1 MVLVLENPQPGEEY
15 TLCKVI
21 LDLVHLV
28 ELVDIAKVVL
38 GHLEPEGT
46 APCAS
51 LHASRLSRI
60 HVSNPELPRS
70 LK

>member
-1 MVLVLENPQPGEEY
+1 MVLVLEHPQSGEEY
-15 TLCKVI
+15 TLWKVI

-28 ELVDIAKVVL
+28 ELVDITEVVL
-38 GHLEPEGT
+38 GHLEPEST

-60 HVSNPELPRS
+60 HASDPELPRS

>member
-1 MVLVLENPQPGEEY
+1 MKEY
-15 TLCKVI
+15 ALWKVI

-28 ELVDIAKVVL
+28 ELVNIAEVVL
-38 GHLEPEGT
+38 GHLEPESA

-51 LHASRLSRI
+51 LHASWSSRI
-60 HVSNPELPRS
+60 RAQVSDPKLPHS